1 MQILRA
7 AGVPSRDLHLV
18 IVRDLVRRQDHA
30 VLAVRTANGFAILDS
45 NTDKVLRSEDVVDY
59 RPIMTFSSEG
69 SWIHGYTEPKPQ
81 PQIQLASNSA
91 AVGGSN

>member
-1 MQILRA
+1 MQRSI
-7 AGVPSRDLHLV
+7 
-18 IVRDLVRRQDHA
+18 
-30 VLAVRTANGFAILDS
+30 
-45 NTDKVLRSEDVVDY
+45 TDKVLRSEDVVDY

-91 AVGGSN
+91 TVGGSN